1 MDALLTGL
9 GLALPAGFNAYIPLL
24 ILGLAARYTNLI
36 TLQPPYDALSSN
48 IGLGVIAILLI
59 IEFFA
64 DKIPF
69 VDHVNDLVQTLVLP
83 ATGAILMLGSTSTVA
98 SIHPGLALILGII
111 AAGSVH
117 TMKATTRPAVT
128 ATTAG
133 IGNPIVSVVEDLVA
147 LLMSLIAL
155 VAPILVIVMVLLLL
169 GAFAWGIRR
178 VRQRSQPRIQ
188 PRE

>member
-24 ILGLAARYTNLI
+24 ILGLAARNTNLI
-36 TLQPPYDALSSN
+36 TLQPPYDTLSSN

-69 VDHVNDLVQTLVLP
+69 VDHVNDLVQTLIRP

-117 TMKATTRPAVT
+117 AMKATTRPAVT

-155 VAPILVIVMVLLLL
+155 VAPTLVIVMVLLLL